1 MYSQNVILNLWKQ
14 LAILTSTE
22 ELFPYNY
29 TCLAYLNQ
37 LLLLAQT
44 ISCIYPWARA
54 LPVGEKS
61 LKLTTAGW
69 RNQPHLTTQPDWPQM
84 PIQLK
89 ASSLMFIHFLPPVAA
104 VGRSGPATQVKLSPP
119 TAANN
124 ALSSLI
130 SINFSGELFRSQQKN
145 SCKLLDLKK

>member
-89 ASSLMFIHFLPPVAA
+89 ASSLMFVHFLPRWLLSGGRGRRHKWNFHLQRLPITLCRRWFPSTFPVSFF
-104 VGRSGPATQVKLSPP
+104 GRNKK
-119 TAANN
+119 TAANCW
-124 ALSSLI
+124 I
-130 SINFSGELFRSQQKN
+130 
-145 SCKLLDLKK
+145 